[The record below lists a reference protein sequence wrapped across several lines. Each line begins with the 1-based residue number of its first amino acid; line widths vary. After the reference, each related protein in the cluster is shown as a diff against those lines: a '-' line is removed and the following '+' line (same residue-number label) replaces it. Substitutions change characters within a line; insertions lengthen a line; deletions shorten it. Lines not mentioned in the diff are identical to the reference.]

1 MTDQPKSLA
10 ISNHDK
16 IKALAHNQKTIERF
30 TQMLGSKREALAYIT
45 SAMLAV
51 ANSPDLMECTPSS
64 VFNSVMRAAALRLY
78 CDPALRQAYPVPFN
92 NKVKGRNG
100 EPDRW
105 IKQATLIIG
114 YIGLNNLAAR
124 TGKYRYLNASEL
136 YEGQTIEVNQ
146 LTGAAVIKGTRK
158 SDKVIGY
165 FHYFELLKGLSH
177 TYYMPV
183 EDLKAHGERYAPK
196 NPLWKSAFPDMAKKT
211 VTRTNLLKF
220 GILDPSDRA
229 VIDEMSEDRPEGE
242 AVNTIDG
249 EFTEIDDELAEQAAA
264 EEYAEPERKAPA
276 DAYRELTGEDMP
288 ADQKKKVEP
297 DDPQPEP
304 LRYQPEQ
311 LKARLAEIAKSNTE
325 KLTNGKKGLVV
336 TVLEACLSHTTDPS
350 ASRKQL
356 LVYLVGKDSTNELS
370 DNEVMALYRW
380 LAPTKNETSGEWFA
394 DAMSEREAIAAFNAC
409 QPGQAGLF

>member
-1 MTDQPKSLA
+1 MTEQSKALVVT
-10 ISNHDK
+10 NHDK

-136 YEGQTIEVNQ
+136 YEGQTIEINQ
-146 LTGAAVIKGTRK
+146 LTGAATIKGSRK

-165 FHYFELLKGLSH
+165 FHYFELIKGLSH
-177 TYYMPV
+177 THYMTV

-196 NPLWKSAFPDMAKKT
+196 NPLWRNAFPDMAKKT
-211 VTRTNLLKF
+211 VTRINLLKF

-249 EFTEIDDELAEQAAA
+249 EFTEVDDELAEQAAA
-264 EEYAEPERKAPA
+264 ETTTTNEPISAA
-276 DAYRELTGEDMP
+276 DAYRELTGEEMP
-288 ADQKKKVEP
+288 ADQKQKVEP
-297 DDPQPEP
+297 
-304 LRYQPEQ
+304 
-311 LKARLAEIAKSNTE
+311 
-325 KLTNGKKGLVV
+325 
-336 TVLEACLSHTTDPS
+336 TTDPADPYADLKELAKTKITDAFWS
-350 ASRKQL
+350 LQKRIGYSKEDAQAIITGCKGDMPKAFAAL
-356 LVYLVGKDSTNELS
+356 LRN
-370 DNEVMALYRW
+370 
-380 LAPTKNETSGEWFA
+380 APPA
-394 DAMSEREAIAAFNAC
+394 
-409 QPGQAGLF
+409 